1 MIKYVDRLAKK
12 MGRGYFSKPKDKSRL
27 NDEVND
33 LSIYD
38 KHLTAKPRK
47 LTASE
52 EIDIVHK
59 VLVEFKLVKEV
70 AKEHNVRA
78 SKVNSLV
85 QKARKKPKFIKEI
98 LQERD
103 NKEQRSELIK

>member
-1 MIKYVDRLAKK
+1 M
-12 MGRGYFSKPKDKSRL
+12 
-27 NDEVND
+27 
-33 LSIYD
+33 
-38 KHLTAKPRK
+38 
-47 LTASE
+47 
-52 EIDIVHK
+52 
-59 VLVEFKLVKEV
+59 LVEFKLVKEV

-98 LQERD
+98 FQERD